1 MTLEIILNELSLKN
15 PATDI
20 NTARDWISNF
30 ILTLK
35 AIKKS
40 SKLITLR
47 TQYDFHSAQLA
58 LNYPIRRWLNDREV
72 DREERRFL
80 RNLATKSPFSEDII
94 DVEIKEVEE
103 NTAIS
108 EFYYEGELAIGLG
121 IAYLLDALSISILSE
136 SQWNFS
142 RLNLDVITI
151 DENEELIDEQIEL
164 CHISC
169 RDHVQEHTD
178 WIQNRIK
185 IQIYDGVKLWKL
197 KEELF
202 PRLEFCDSVGKQLQN
217 IKRGQLELKLVR
229 EALSQL
235 DSCCQN
241 WTSGSFSTEGY
252 SLEISPE
259 STVTLNQYSQERTFS
274 CPDGQERLFEQHIK
288 LRVCN
293 WRIHFYPKEEPG
305 KIIIGYIGR
314 HLPTVK
320 YRT

>member
-20 NTARDWISNF
+20 NTARYWISNF

-40 SKLITLR
+40 SKSITLR

-80 RNLATKSPFSEDII
+80 RNLATKSPFSEDIV
-94 DVEIKEVEE
+94 DVEIKDVQE

-108 EFYYEGELAIGLG
+108 EFYYEGVLAIGLG

-136 SQWNFS
+136 SQWNCS
-142 RLNLDVITI
+142 RLNLDVLTI
-151 DENEELIDEQIEL
+151 DENEELIHEEIEL
-164 CHISC
+164 YHISC

-185 IQIYDGVKLWKL
+185 IPISDGVELWNST
-197 KEELF
+197 EELF

-217 IKRGQLELKLVR
+217 IKRGQLELKWVR
-229 EALSQL
+229 EALSLL

-241 WTSGSFSTEGY
+241 WTSGSFSSEGY
-252 SLEISPE
+252 SIEISGE
-259 STVTLNQYSQERTFS
+259 SQVTLNQYSQERTFR

-314 HLPTVK
+314 HLPTDK
-320 YRT
+320 YPT